1 MSYKKTLQEMNLL
14 DRFLFAEVME
24 DNETLEYVL
33 EIIPGYPVPLE
44 DKAQAEKEFRRMPRN
59 KRVFFDVYGE
69 DLRNAVY
76 DVEAQKENTHDF
88 PKRTRYYNGMVEMN
102 MLRPGED
109 YNKLKDVYIIMIMP
123 FDLFGEGRY
132 RYTFHMI
139 CDEIP
144 GLNLGDR
151 VTRIFLNTQGRI
163 KDGVS
168 VELIQ
173 MLKYFE
179 NTTKETAAESQSEK
193 IRQLEKR
200 VEETK
205 ANEEVGIRFM
215 NAFEEKMRE
224 RQEGREEGREEGL
237 AEGERIGET
246 RGKSLGEAA
255 KQQEIARK
263 MLEEGLDLTLIQKI
277 TGLTRK
283 KIQSL

>member
-1 MSYKKTLQEMNLL
+1 M
-14 DRFLFAEVME
+14 V
-24 DNETLEYVL
+24 
-33 EIIPGYPVPLE
+33 
-44 DKAQAEKEFRRMPRN
+44 
-59 KRVFFDVYGE
+59 
-69 DLRNAVY
+69 DL
-76 DVEAQKENTHDF
+76 
-88 PKRTRYYNGMVEMN
+88 N

-132 RYTFHMI
+132 RYTFHMT

-144 GLNLGDR
+144 GLKLGDR

-168 VELIQ
+168 EELIQ

-224 RQEGREEGREEGL
+224 RQEGREEG
-237 AEGERIGET
+237 ERIGET

>member
-1 MSYKKTLQEMNLL
+1 MT
-14 DRFLFAEVME
+14 
-24 DNETLEYVL
+24 
-33 EIIPGYPVPLE
+33 
-44 DKAQAEKEFRRMPRN
+44 
-59 KRVFFDVYGE
+59 
-69 DLRNAVY
+69 
-76 DVEAQKENTHDF
+76 
-88 PKRTRYYNGMVEMN
+88 
-102 MLRPGED
+102 
-109 YNKLKDVYIIMIMP
+109 
-123 FDLFGEGRY
+123 
-132 RYTFHMI
+132 

-144 GLNLGDR
+144 GLKLGDR

-168 VELIQ
+168 EELIQ

-224 RQEGREEGREEGL
+224 RQEGREEG
-237 AEGERIGET
+237 ERIGET

>member
-24 DNETLEYVL
+24 DNETLENVL
-33 EIIPGYPVPLE
+33 EIIQGYPVSLE
-44 DKAQAEKEFRRMPRN
+44 DKAQAEKELRRTPRN

-69 DLRNAVY
+69 DIRNAVY

-88 PKRTRYYNGMVEMN
+88 PKRTRYYNGMVDLN

-132 RYTFHMI
+132 RYTFHMT

-168 VELIQ
+168 EELIQ

-224 RQEGREEGREEGL
+224 RQEGREEGL

>member
-1 MSYKKTLQEMNLL
+1 MNLL

-24 DNETLEYVL
+24 DNETLENVL
-33 EIIPGYPVPLE
+33 EIIQRYPVPLE
-44 DKAQAEKEFRRMPRN
+44 DKAQAEKELRRTPRN

-69 DLRNAVY
+69 DIRNAVY

-88 PKRTRYYNGMVEMN
+88 PKRTRYYNGMVDLN

-132 RYTFHMI
+132 RYTFHMT

-144 GLNLGDR
+144 GLKLGDR

-168 VELIQ
+168 EELIQ

-179 NTTKETAAESQSEK
+179 NTTKETADESQSEK

-224 RQEGREEGREEGL
+224 RQEGREEGL

-283 KIQSL
+283 KILSL

>member
-1 MSYKKTLQEMNLL
+1 MNLL

-24 DNETLEYVL
+24 DNETLENVL
-33 EIIPGYPVPLE
+33 EIIQGYPVPLE
-44 DKAQAEKEFRRMPRN
+44 DKAQAEKEFRRTPRN

-88 PKRTRYYNGMVEMN
+88 PKRTRYYNGMVDLN

-123 FDLFGEGRY
+123 FDLFGE
-132 RYTFHMI
+132 
-139 CDEIP
+139 
-144 GLNLGDR
+144 
-151 VTRIFLNTQGRI
+151 QGRI

-168 VELIQ
+168 EELIQ

-215 NAFEEKMRE
+215 NALEEKMRE